1 MASKKGS
8 KKAAT
13 PVVEQVET
21 STPVA
26 VAVVEAPVSATPAQK
41 RGTSTIGSPV
51 AAVWVTCFNMCA
63 AALAAG
69 QPIPA
74 RKALLA
80 ASQAAGATFYTARTQ
95 VQAFLK
101 ASSNGTTVPTK
112 APRGVKFTSAE

>member
-13 PVVEQVET
+13 PVVEQIET
-21 STPVA
+21 VA
-26 VAVVEAPVSATPAQK
+26 
-41 RGTSTIGSPV
+41 PV